1 MDWSALS
8 DVGSS
13 VLSLDNKTPRGH
25 ECDKSIENQ
34 KTLNIWTLL
43 TFLHN
48 VEISINDG
56 KLMYNYQFLIQYLEV
71 EICIVGYITSWTK
84 KLTRIKI
91 LLLLIE
97 CTANCNTEIFF
108 QYARPFL
115 IKNISRNAFIQLN
128 ILN

>member
-34 KTLNIWTLL
+34 KTLNISTLL

-56 KLMYNYQFLIQYLEV
+56 TLMYNYQFLIQYLEV
-71 EICIVGYITSWTK
+71 EICIVGYITS
-84 KLTRIKI
+84 
-91 LLLLIE
+91 
-97 CTANCNTEIFF
+97 
-108 QYARPFL
+108 
-115 IKNISRNAFIQLN
+115 
-128 ILN
+128 